1 MHYHVVKVNPQKYA
15 GYPGRGYTSG
25 RARTIMYIS
34 RGWEPFLDVN
44 GITLRQASKRIYKK
58 KGYVCVAVYRV
69 MYVSV
74 PYHIRFY
81 VLDITRLITSP

>member
-1 MHYHVVKVNPQKYA
+1 MC
-15 GYPGRGYTSG
+15 YTSG

-44 GITLRQASKRIYKK
+44 DITLRQTSKRIYKK

-69 MYVSV
+69 MYVYSV
-74 PYHIRFY
+74 PYRIRSY